1 MTPPPD
7 FSVLIVTRNT
17 ARLTT
22 EAVASVLA
30 CGDRATAEIIIVDN
44 GSTDGTGDQIKAR
57 FPQVRYVFCAEN
69 QGFARANN
77 LAATHATGSVL
88 LLLNSDAALQPGN
101 LDTALAYLRATPDCG
116 VLGAQLLN
124 SDGSLQNSV
133 AEAPGLATE
142 LLNRSLLKRWRRLMK
157 SGPRLPARGPVAVDS
172 VIGAFMAIPR
182 ATWERFGG
190 LDERYFFYLE
200 ETDFCTQVRRS
211 GGRVIHHPGIRVW
224 HHQGASANTVRPAAR
239 IEFWRSRY
247 TYFDR
252 HAGGFANT
260 VLRTMLPLRLA
271 VSWACNALASP
282 LSAPLRERA
291 AWQYALLRW
300 HARGRPPEGGLR
312 PAFKRPGG

>member
-1 MTPPPD
+1 MTSPPD

-30 CGDRATAEIIIVDN
+30 SPDHARAEVIVVDN
-44 GSTDGTGDQIKAR
+44 GSTDGTGDQLQAK
-57 FPQVRYVFCAEN
+57 FPAVRYVYSAGN
-69 QGFARANN
+69 LGFARANN
-77 LAATHATGSVL
+77 VAASHATGTVL
-88 LLLNSDAALQPGN
+88 LLLNSDAVLQPGN
-101 LDTALAYLRATPDCG
+101 LDTALDFLRATPDCG

-133 AEAPGLATE
+133 ADAPDLATE
-142 LLNRSLLKRWRRLMK
+142 LLNRSLLKRWRRVTRT
-157 SGPRLPARGPVAVDS
+157 GVRLPSAAPVAVDS

-182 ATWERFGG
+182 AQWDRFGG

-200 ETDFCTQVRRS
+200 ETDFCTRVRRS
-211 GGRVIHHPGIRVW
+211 GDRVIHHPGIRVW

-252 HAGGFANT
+252 HASGPANAM
-260 VLRTMLPLRLA
+260 LRTILPLRLA
-271 VSWACNALASP
+271 VSWSFNTLASP
-282 LSAPLRERA
+282 FSSSLRERA

-300 HARGRPPEGGLR
+300 HVHGRPPEDGLR
-312 PAFKRPGG
+312 PINK

>member
-1 MTPPPD
+1 MTSLPD

-22 EAVASVLA
+22 EAVASVLG
-30 CGDRATAEIIIVDN
+30 CGDRATVEVIVVDN
-44 GSTDGTGDQIKAR
+44 GSTDGTGEQLQAR
-57 FPQVRYVFCAEN
+57 FPQVRYLYSTEN

-77 LAATHATGSVL
+77 LAAAHATGSVL

-101 LDTALAYLRATPDCG
+101 LDAALTYLRATPDCG

-124 SDGSLQNSV
+124 SDGTLQNSV
-133 AEAPGLATE
+133 AEAPSLATE
-142 LLNRSLLKRWRRLMK
+142 LLNRSLLKRWRRLTR
-157 SGPRLPARGPVAVDS
+157 SGPRLPAREPVAVDS

-200 ETDFCTQVRRS
+200 ETDFCTQVRRG

-247 TYFDR
+247 IYFER
-252 HAGGFANT
+252 HASGAANA
-260 VLRTMLPLRLA
+260 VLRIILPLRLA
-271 VSWACNALASP
+271 ISWICNALASP
-282 LSAPLRERA
+282 VSASLRERA
-291 AWQYALLRW
+291 AWQSALLRW
-300 HARGRPPEGGLR
+300 HARGRPLEGGLR
-312 PAFKRPGG
+312 PPST